1 MAIVDQK
8 WSALPVPYAM
18 ELPDR
23 VPKERYFDPDFY
35 AMEAEQLWPRV
46 WQMACR
52 LEEIPQPRDFVE
64 YEFLDQSVIVRAH
77 RRHGRARVPERLPP
91 PRRARSSRAAGRAR
105 AGSRARS
112 TAGATA
118 STARTPRVTQRQDV
132 RRAQPAARTTST
144 SCRCG
149 ARCGAG
155 ARGST
160 STTTRRRC
168 GSASSRP
175 RRSSTRGRWS
185 RCGPRS
191 GTRAGSR

>member
-1 MAIVDQK
+1 MAVTDQK

-23 VPKERYFDPDFY
+23 VPKERYYDPDFY
-35 AMEAEQLWPRV
+35 AMEVEQLWPRV

-64 YEFLDQSVIVRAH
+64 YEFLDQSVIVVRTDDMGVAAFQNTCRH
-77 RRHGRARVPERLPP
+77 RGVKLVEGSGTCARRVPVPVPRLVLRAR
-91 PRRARSSRAAGRAR
+91 RR
-105 AGSRARS
+105 
-112 TAGATA
+112 
-118 STARTPRVTQRQDV
+118 RTPRSRSGARSPSTTWW
-132 RRAQPAARTTST
+132 RTTST

-160 STTTRRRC
+160 STTTRRPC
-168 GSASSRP
+168 ASASSPRP
-175 RRSSTRGRWS
+175 RTSTRGRSS

-191 GTRAGSR
+191 GTRAASR